1 MNKRKNEVFDENG
14 AIEKINDMS
23 QSGFKRFMVIPSVK
37 IKKDTKVHL
46 TPEDSRF
53 VNDFAPVAKDDA
65 IARVRRLFEFG
76 FENVNVLSFDF
87 SNGNGD
93 DQTTGYKV
101 RTVGELLNFI
111 QTNKAKFPLGAD
123 TPLVIADDEGN
134 SMHKLF
140 SVEQGRVDGR
150 NSLVLS
156 YDMYG
161 E

>member
-1 MNKRKNEVFDENG
+1 MSKTKSELYDENG

-23 QSGFKRFMVIPSVK
+23 QEGFRRFMVIPSVK
-37 IKKDTKVHL
+37 VKKRTPKHKYPTTHL
-46 TPEDSRF
+46 TPEDSKF
-53 VNDFAPVAKDDA
+53 VNDFTPVVKDDA

-76 FENVNVLSFDF
+76 FEYVVVFSTDF
-87 SNGNGD
+87 
-93 DQTTGYKV
+93 DQTIGYKV

-140 SVEQGRVDGR
+140 SVEQGKVDGK